1 MKKIFLLMAMLFVMT
16 SCEKSNITEETA
28 QTQDENKITVI
39 DTLGNEVSIKETP
52 KNVVALGSS
61 ITEIWLLAE
70 GELIGTTEDS
80 FDRFEFENVSNVGTL
95 KEPNL
100 EEIMK
105 NTPELVLMTSS
116 ISGQTEIE
124 PALKKANI
132 DVLYC
137 DVNSFEDYLYVLDM
151 FTKINETE
159 NLYETNGISVSEEI
173 ENYKNKAVDFE
184 EKTGLFFRTSAT
196 NFKALPSDNFAVKIM
211 EDMGIRN
218 IANDSIL
225 DDLSIEAILKED
237 PYYIFIVVM
246 GDEEELAM
254 EQYEAFIKENPAF
267 ETLNAVKENR
277 VIVLP
282 KELFH
287 NKPNNRWGEAYGYMY
302 EIRQEKE

>member
-1 MKKIFLLMAMLFVMT
+1 MKKIFLLITLLFVMA
-16 SCEKSNITEETA
+16 SCEKSNIIEEK
-28 QTQDENKITVI
+28 DEISVV
-39 DTLGNEVSIKETP
+39 DTLGNEVSVSLKP
-52 KNVVALGSS
+52 KSVVSLGSS
-61 ITEIWLLAE
+61 ITEIWLLAD
-70 GELIGTTEDS
+70 GELVGTTEDS
-80 FDRFEFENVSNVGTL
+80 FDRFDFENVSNVGTL

-105 NTPELVLMTSS
+105 INPDIVLMSSS
-116 ISGQTEIE
+116 ISGQTELE
-124 PALKKANI
+124 PTLKNANI